1 MYFHCP
7 QCSMKFKYEQDMI
20 SVFADAFGQCPVCGA
35 AGVFEKDVPCAGDD
49 RDYLEVEEFGDEKSK

>member
-1 MYFHCP
+1 
-7 QCSMKFKYEQDMI
+7 MKFKYEQDMI